1 MLKKASKGDQLL
13 RKKIDSVQLE
23 HLMKKTNEEV
33 GGGNISQPE
42 VHAVQEGNQDQTT
55 PHPYANAEWYLE
67 ECAALALALNDP
79 YQGTKLKDL
88 MNKWD
93 QAQATEYI
101 MKYINKYQVEQM
113 VTMGAWSEKIVKRLW
128 RSGGLL

>member
-42 VHAVQEGNQDQTT
+42 VHAV
-55 PHPYANAEWYLE
+55 
-67 ECAALALALNDP
+67 
-79 YQGTKLKDL
+79 
-88 MNKWD
+88 
-93 QAQATEYI
+93 
-101 MKYINKYQVEQM
+101 
-113 VTMGAWSEKIVKRLW
+113 
-128 RSGGLL
+128 

>member
-1 MLKKASKGDQLL
+1 
-13 RKKIDSVQLE
+13 
-23 HLMKKTNEEV
+23 
-33 GGGNISQPE
+33 
-42 VHAVQEGNQDQTT
+42 
-55 PHPYANAEWYLE
+55 
-67 ECAALALALNDP
+67 LNDP